1 MADAAAT
8 VDAGVAADVAD
19 VKQAH
24 SDRQPGSMAHDQAAA
39 MPWRRRTAD
48 VSCQLSADCPSGR
61 FREQRKGV
69 NNVATDPDLRI
80 SAYTFHEI

>member
-39 MPWRRRTAD
+39 MPWRPPTAE
-48 VSCQLSADCPSGR
+48 VPCQKLAICQTGR
-61 FREQRKGV
+61 FCAQSKGV
-69 NNVATDPDLRI
+69 NNVATGPDLYI
-80 SAYTFHEI
+80 HGP